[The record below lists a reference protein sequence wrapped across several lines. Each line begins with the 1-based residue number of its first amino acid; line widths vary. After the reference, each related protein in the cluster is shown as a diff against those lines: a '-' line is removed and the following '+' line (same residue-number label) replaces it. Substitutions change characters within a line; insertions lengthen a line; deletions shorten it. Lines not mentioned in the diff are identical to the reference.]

1 MHKNNIYHFGLPFFD
16 TVLNDF
22 NFSIIPP
29 TEKIL
34 FKKTIGGICNT
45 IKLANNLNI
54 NTNLIISKKDSPIIM
69 NQLSSLKN
77 IKLYIDN
84 SIKTHE
90 AIVFDSPS
98 INKRKSLVA
107 ALSQNISKV
116 SINNITSGKL
126 IISYIEN
133 FPASIDSFCSKD
145 VCIFTDFNDSIDLSL
160 QSESFLKQIKRN
172 LLRINYFLFSGD
184 EIDKVKNFINALNLS
199 HKDLERLDKITFIS
213 HEPKIFRLYNIS
225 LSERK
230 WNFILLKTIKNK
242 YYLDSV
248 KTSLGNGDIFLLLF
262 SYYHDNKRNIIN
274 TIHSVSLELSKIIKP
289 GDLNN

>member
-1 MHKNNIYHFGLPFFD
+1 MKYL
-16 TVLNDF
+16 
-22 NFSIIPP
+22 
-29 TEKIL
+29 
-34 FKKTIGGICNT
+34 
-45 IKLANNLNI
+45 
-54 NTNLIISKKDSPIIM
+54 
-69 NQLSSLKN
+69 
-77 IKLYIDN
+77 
-84 SIKTHE
+84 
-90 AIVFDSPS
+90 
-98 INKRKSLVA
+98 R
-107 ALSQNISKV
+107 
-116 SINNITSGKL
+116 
-126 IISYIEN
+126 
-133 FPASIDSFCSKD
+133 
-145 VCIFTDFNDSIDLSL
+145 